1 MEYAINIKRGL
12 FSNFGKED
20 WSIGLS
26 YGALVSLH
34 KDLSVY
40 DHRDI
45 QYNCEGY
52 MALALA
58 QYEDLF

>member
-12 FSNFGKED
+12 FSNFGKEG

-34 KDLSVY
+34 KDLSVS
-40 DHRDI
+40 DHPGHTV
-45 QYNCEGY
+45 Q
-52 MALALA
+52 L
-58 QYEDLF
+58 

>member
-1 MEYAINIKRGL
+1 MEYAVNIKRGL
-12 FSNFGKED
+12 FSYFGKEG

-40 DHRDI
+40 DHPGHTV
-45 QYNCEGY
+45 Q
-52 MALALA
+52 L
-58 QYEDLF
+58 